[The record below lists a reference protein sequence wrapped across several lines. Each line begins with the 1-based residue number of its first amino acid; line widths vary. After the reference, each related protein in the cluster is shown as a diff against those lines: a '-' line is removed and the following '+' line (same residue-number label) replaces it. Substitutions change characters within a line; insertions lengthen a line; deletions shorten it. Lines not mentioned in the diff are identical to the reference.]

1 MDPVGREA
9 GREDR
14 DGDEEP
20 SKASGPGVA
29 EHQPP
34 VGGNVR
40 AADLDGAVH
49 VLGFVD
55 GRDQVFQKVVYGD
68 GLDAGVDPLWADH
81 NGEALHQVANHLEG
95 DAAGADDDGG
105 AELGDGNAAFPQG
118 LAGFLS
124 GAKVG
129 RKVGLG
135 VSEAAEVDDAVDA
148 SLLGGYAEVAG
159 GLQVQFLKAGGPCHA
174 VDEVVG
180 AIDALQGFR

>member
-1 MDPVGREA
+1 M
-9 GREDR
+9 
-14 DGDEEP
+14 
-20 SKASGPGVA
+20 
-29 EHQPP
+29 
-34 VGGNVR
+34 
-40 AADLDGAVH
+40 
-49 VLGFVD
+49 
-55 GRDQVFQKVVYGD
+55 
-68 GLDAGVDPLWADH
+68 
-81 NGEALHQVANHLEG
+81 ANHLEG

-159 GLQVQFLKAGGPCHA
+159 GLQVQFLKAGGASDA
-174 VDEVVG
+174 VNEVVG
-180 AIDALQGFR
+180 AVDAM

>member
-1 MDPVGREA
+1 M
-9 GREDR
+9 
-14 DGDEEP
+14 
-20 SKASGPGVA
+20 
-29 EHQPP
+29 
-34 VGGNVR
+34 
-40 AADLDGAVH
+40 
-49 VLGFVD
+49 
-55 GRDQVFQKVVYGD
+55 
-68 GLDAGVDPLWADH
+68 
-81 NGEALHQVANHLEG
+81 ANHLEG

-159 GLQVQFLKAGGPCHA
+159 GLQVQFLKAGGACHT